1 MATKAKLK
9 AERDKLAKLETYDL
23 SYFFDK
29 NIFGDDDSQNMF
41 VYQPRRTLITFLVG
55 NQKVCMVTLVLHNK
69 PFLHSI
75 KFLGYKM
82 RIKFIKKYIK
92 IL

>member
-41 VYQPRRTLITFLVG
+41 VYQPTFSTLQLYKDTDHILSWKSKG
-55 NQKVCMVTLVLHNK
+55 LY
-69 PFLHSI
+69 
-75 KFLGYKM
+75 GYTCSPYYTV
-82 RIKFIKKYIK
+82 FT
-92 IL
+92 